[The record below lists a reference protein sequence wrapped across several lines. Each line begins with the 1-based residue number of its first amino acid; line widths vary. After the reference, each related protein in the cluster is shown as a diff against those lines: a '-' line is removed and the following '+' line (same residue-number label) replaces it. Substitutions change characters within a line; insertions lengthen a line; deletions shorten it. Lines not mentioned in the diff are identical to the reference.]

1 MGLADLLLSGI
12 LNSIQIDGTSML
24 NQKSNPMKSPISIII
39 LLTAISVTATV
50 AQDKKKEKE
59 QFDLMAEMNKVFS
72 TKVDMDVDTTIF
84 ETRQGNMY
92 ISESEKAF
100 IMTMVAPQ
108 SIAKAEE
115 QMNEPDASEDYKI
128 LEKKK
133 IMHEGRTILFQKAEA
148 EKEGQK
154 AIVYIYQI
162 EATPESS
169 ILISATQLNT
179 ANEKVFKAIQRA
191 AYSAKLADKD
201 K

>member
-1 MGLADLLLSGI
+1 MI
-12 LNSIQIDGTSML
+12 SIQIGGTS
-24 NQKSNPMKSPISIII
+24 NQKTNPMKSPISIII
-39 LLTAISVTATV
+39 LLTVISATSAF
-50 AQDKKKEKE
+50 AQDQKKDKEKI
-59 QFDLMAEMNKVFS
+59 DMMAELNKVFS
-72 TKVDMDVDTTIF
+72 TKVRMDVDTTIF
-84 ETRQGNMY
+84 ETHQGNMY

-115 QMNEPDASEDYKI
+115 KMNEPEKSHDYKI

-133 IMHEGRTILFQKAEA
+133 VVHEGRTILFQKAEA
-148 EKEGQK
+148 EKDGQK
-154 AIVYIYQI
+154 AIVYVYQI

-169 ILISATQLNT
+169 ILISATQLVT

-191 AYSAKLADKD
+191 AYSAKLADND